1 MSTAESFRPAVGS
14 RFRVAAPGAPIDLEL
29 IELTPSPPR
38 DEVEARRRA
47 AAGIRAEP
55 FTLLFRGP
63 REPLLAQGIQRLE
76 HERLGTLEIFLVP
89 IRPDEGGPLYE
100 AVFN

>member
-1 MSTAESFRPAVGS
+1 VSTAEHFRTAVGS
-14 RFRVAAPGAPIDLEL
+14 RFRVASSGAEVDLDL

-38 DEVEARRRA
+38 DETEARRRS

-63 REPLLAQGIQRLE
+63 LEPRLAQGTHRLE
-76 HERLGTLEIFLVP
+76 HERLGALELFLVP
-89 IRPDEGGPLYE
+89 IRPDERGPLYE

>member
-1 MSTAESFRPAVGS
+1 MHASDFSSVVGTP
-14 RFRVAAPGAPIDLEL
+14 FRVARDDRPIALEL
-29 IELTPSPPR
+29 VEVTPAAAR

>member
-1 MSTAESFRPAVGS
+1 VSTAESFRPAVGS
-14 RFRVAAPGAPIDLEL
+14 RFRVASSGPDVDLDL

-38 DEVEARRRA
+38 DEAEARRRT
-47 AAGIRAEP
+47 AAGIRTEP

-63 REPLLAQGIQRLE
+63 QEPRLAQGIHRLE
-76 HERLGTLEIFLVP
+76 HELLGTLEIFLVP
-89 IRPDEGGPLYE
+89 VRPDEGGPLYE